1 MFVILKII
9 YRAHILP
16 SVRTVI
22 GMLVPNFNNKI
33 VNTVKAL
40 NTLEHIIDKDRDN
53 RNVHFSYFEFAFEKS
68 LVKMI
73 AV

>member
-16 SVRTVI
+16 SARTVI

-40 NTLEHIIDKDRDN
+40 NTLEHNIIDKD